1 MESSLRESPRTRLT
15 LAVVLV
21 MWGLSLYY
29 SVRDGPDWGIKT
41 TEDRG
46 FDAFVSEVATA
57 IPPGARIRVVLSDPA
72 APDITSGRLNAAL
85 HPRMLVSQGPAE
97 WVIELPGGE
106 FDRSR
111 TSYRRL
117 SP

>member
-1 MESSLRESPRTRLT
+1 MESGLPERLRSRLT
-15 LAVVLV
+15 FATVLV

-46 FDAFVSEVATA
+46 FDAFVSEVTSA
-57 IPPGARIRVVLSDPA
+57 IPPDARVRVRVTDPGVL
-72 APDITSGRLNAAL
+72 DITSGRLNAAL
-85 HPRMLVSQGPAE
+85 HPRILVTQGPAD

-117 SP
+117 TP